1 MEIDYTAA
9 DYVNQRQLA
18 LGELLSRQARI
29 YPEREAL
36 VFEGRTYTYR
46 DFDRRTDQLANAM
59 AARGVVKDGKAA
71 LLFFNCSEMVEVIFA
86 VCKLGAVNVPL
97 NFRLKGQEILYQ
109 LTDSESVVT
118 FFGNEFIAVIEEIR
132 AEVPDMRFVC
142 VGAGVP
148 DWAEPYEDFLASGD
162 PVPPGVAVFDDD
174 PAFIMYTSGTTG
186 RPKGAVLTH
195 KNQLMNVFNCL
206 SVILTVLDE
215 IEQEKVQFV
224 GPLFHEAALA
234 LCLVTIFQ
242 AGAMHILRF
251 FEPEK
256 IMAQIQEFKLT
267 STFLPPV
274 MSTFLL
280 SSVDLSAYD
289 TSSLRIYISGAAILP
304 TETRRQINAAF
315 PNVNLFDV
323 FGQTEMSPVTTILKP
338 IDAERKT
345 ASVGKAV
352 LNIDIRVVD
361 EDDNDVPQGD
371 VGEIIYRGPTVMKEY
386 YRKPEETAETLRGG
400 WFHSGDMVR
409 LDEEGFYYVVD
420 RKKDMIVSGGEN
432 IYPAEIEEV
441 LYQHPKILEVAVI
454 GIFDE
459 EWGESVMAVVVPKPG
474 EEMTAD
480 EVVAWCA
487 DNLASYKKPKRVDFI
502 EALPRNAAMKV
513 LKTELRATYGK
524 SIRY

>member
-1 MEIDYTAA
+1 MGIDYSEA

-29 YPEREAL
+29 YPERAAL

-46 DFDRRTDQLANAM
+46 DFDMRTDRLANAL
-59 AARGVVKDGKAA
+59 AAGGVEKGSKAA
-71 LLFFNCSEMVEVIFA
+71 LLFFNCSEMVEVYFA
-86 VCKLGAVNVPL
+86 ACKAGAVNVPL
-97 NFRLKGQEILYQ
+97 NFRLTGPEILYQ
-109 LTDSESVVT
+109 LTDSESRVT
-118 FFGNEFIAVIEEIR
+118 FFGEEFTPLLDQVR
-132 AEVPDMRFVC
+132 DEVPRMRFVC

-148 DWAEPYEDFLASGD
+148 EWAEPYEDFLASGD
-162 PVPPGVAVFDDD
+162 AKPPAVPVFDDD

-195 KNQLMNVFNCL
+195 KNQLMNVVNCVGVVY
-206 SVILTVLDE
+206 SVLEE
-215 IEQEKVQFV
+215 IEQERMQFV

-234 LCLVTIFQ
+234 LVIVTVYH
-242 AGAMHILRF
+242 AGAMHVLRF

-256 IMAQIQEFKLT
+256 IMRQIQDSGIT
-267 STFLPPV
+267 ATFLPPV

-280 SSVDLSAYD
+280 NTVDVSAFD
-289 TSSLRIYISGAAILP
+289 TTSLRIYISGAAILP

-338 IDAERKT
+338 GDAERKV
-345 ASVGKAV
+345 ASVGEAV
-352 LNIDIRVVD
+352 RNVEIRVVD
-361 EDDNDVPQGD
+361 DYDNDVPRGE

-386 YRKPEETAETLRGG
+386 YRNPEATAEALRGG

-409 LDEEGFYYVVD
+409 RDEEGFYFVVD

-441 LYQHPKILEVAVI
+441 LYRHPGILEAAVI
-454 GIFDE
+454 GMFDE
-459 EWGESVMAVVVPKPG
+459 EWGESVLAVVVPKPG
-474 EEMTAD
+474 QELTAEE
-480 EVVAWCA
+480 VIAWCA
-487 DNLASYKKPKRVDFI
+487 SNLASYKKPKRVEFV

-513 LKTELRATYGK
+513 LKTELRANYGK
-524 SIRY
+524 SMRY

>member
-1 MEIDYTAA
+1 MEIDLTAA

-18 LGELLSRQARI
+18 LGELLSRQART
-29 YPEREAL
+29 YPDREAL
-36 VFEGRTYTYR
+36 VFEGRTYTYG
-46 DFDRRTDQLANAM
+46 DFDRRTDRLANAL
-59 AARGVVKDGKAA
+59 ASRGVEKDGKVA
-71 LLFFNCSEMVEVIFA
+71 LLFFNCSEMVEVVFA
-86 VCKLGAVNVPL
+86 ACKAGAVNVPL

-109 LTDSESVVT
+109 LTDSESRVT
-118 FFGNEFIAVIEEIR
+118 FFGDEFVAVLDEIR
-132 AEVPDMRFVC
+132 AEVPCMRFVC

-148 DWAEPYEDFLASGD
+148 EWAEPYEDFLASGREGPPAV
-162 PVPPGVAVFDDD
+162 PVYDDD

-195 KNQLMNVFNCL
+195 KNQMMNVLNCL
-206 SVILTVLDE
+206 FVILTVLDE
-215 IEQEKVQFV
+215 IEQERVQFV

-234 LCLVTIFQ
+234 LCLVTIYQ

-256 IMAQIQEFKLT
+256 IMRQIQDSRLT

-280 SSVDLSAYD
+280 NSVDVNAYD
-289 TSSLRIYISGAAILP
+289 TSTLRIYISGAAILP

-323 FGQTEMSPVTTILKP
+323 FGQTEMSPVTCMLKP
-338 IDAERKT
+338 ADAERKT
-345 ASVGKAV
+345 ASVGQAV
-352 LNIDIRVVD
+352 YNVEIRVVD
-361 EDDNDVPQGD
+361 EDDRDVPRGE

-386 YRKPEETAETLRGG
+386 YRNPEATAETLHGG

-409 LDEEGFYYVVD
+409 QDEEGFYYVVD

-441 LYQHPKILEVAVI
+441 LYLHPKILEVAVI
-454 GIFDE
+454 GVFDE
-459 EWGESVMAVVVPKPG
+459 EWGESVMAVVVAKPG
-474 EEMTAD
+474 EELTAD
-480 EVVAWCA
+480 EVIAWCA
-487 DNLASYKKPKRVDFI
+487 DNLASYKKPRRVDFV

-513 LKTELRATYGK
+513 LKTELRATYGR